1 MELIRGEFRLC
12 PLRQD
17 VKLNSSKGP
26 LMQGMMMERIRV
38 SYGERLHKS
47 ELKPYSQY
55 LYLRKPDNPI
65 WVLNTL
71 TQETSEEVWH
81 IADLKNLSNFRLTHN
96 DLEMQVVERK
106 FTNLSED
113 DLLEQTFFRDCPRVV
128 QIQFVTPTSFK
139 TGGEYLNYPTVRHV
153 FQSLLNKFNA
163 ASSSSKL
170 DTEAISK
177 DIVQN
182 VAVIK
187 YRLQSTQFGLENV
200 RIPSF
205 IGSLT
210 FKISGPQQI
219 ANLIHM
225 LLCFG
230 TYSGV
235 GIKTAMGMGGF
246 KIVERIDV

>member
-1 MELIRGEFRLC
+1 MELVRGEFRLC
-12 PLRQD
+12 QVQQD
-17 VKLNSSKGP
+17 IKLNSSKGS
-26 LMQGMMMERIRV
+26 LMQGMMMERIRT
-38 SYGERLHKS
+38 SYGETLHKS

-55 LYLRKPDNPI
+55 LYLQKTDDPI

-71 TQETSEEVWH
+71 TQDASEEVWQ
-81 IADLKNLSNFRLTHN
+81 IAGLKNLSNFRLTHN
-96 DLEMQVVERK
+96 DWEIQVVERK

-113 DLLEQTFFRDCPRVV
+113 DLLEQTFFRSCPRVV

-139 TGGEYLNYPTVRHV
+139 TGGGYLNYPTVRHV

-163 ASSSSKL
+163 VSSSSKL
-170 DTEAISK
+170 DVETILE

-182 VAVIK
+182 VSIIK

-210 FKISGPQQI
+210 LRISGPQQI
-219 ANLIHM
+219 VNLIYM
-225 LLCFG
+225 LLRFG

-235 GIKTAMGMGGF
+235 GIKTAMGMGGLR
-246 KIVERIDV
+246 IVERSAV